1 MKMLMEN
8 LPQNKKRLKSEI
20 SVLNVL
26 FCLMVIFIHITSY
39 TIAALDAAS
48 PTVKVLHA
56 FWRLCSC
63 AVYGFIFL
71 SGVKLFLKEYKDFS
85 LKKFYVSRLKKIVLP
100 YVVAVIFYYLFE
112 ISRGY
117 YEFSFKE
124 LGFFLLSGKIECH
137 LYFVVIIIQFYLL
150 MPLWQK
156 LVSLKNKPLLLTGAF
171 LLNVFFVY
179 QIPKLFGGFGYND
192 RVFTSYI
199 FFWLLGCVCGK
210 CYNRFLAVLKKSAAA
225 FILFFIICFAADA
238 YLSYICK
245 FGIYYKITETVHLLY
260 CFGAILFFY
269 CLAYSGKVREIAQNK
284 IFKRINDASYEIYL
298 VHIFVLYKANDFI
311 LCLKIGELK
320 AWILRAAVVYSVSIL
335 LCVAYKALINIKRSR
350 F

>member
-71 SGVKLFLKEYKDFS
+71 SGVKLFLKEDKDFS

-171 LLNVFFVY
+171 LLNIF
-179 QIPKLFGGFGYND
+179 LFIKFQSFSADLNIMTECSLHIYSFGCLAAYAENVITD
-192 RVFTSYI
+192 
-199 FFWLLGCVCGK
+199 FWL
-210 CYNRFLAVLKKSAAA
+210 FSKK
-225 FILFFIICFAADA
+225 
-238 YLSYICK
+238 
-245 FGIYYKITETVHLLY
+245 VRQRLY
-260 CFGAILFFY
+260 CFLLY
-269 CLAYSGKVREIAQNK
+269 VLRQT
-284 IFKRINDASYEIYL
+284 
-298 VHIFVLYKANDFI
+298 HIFHIYANSEFI
-311 LCLKIGELK
+311 
-320 AWILRAAVVYSVSIL
+320 
-335 LCVAYKALINIKRSR
+335 IK
-350 F
+350 